1 MPTPDHRYVL
11 ELGFAKSS
19 FSNERSTI
27 QYKKAIDLIAS
38 ANPYIER
45 VRIFNTM
52 GKIVDNTS
60 EVVDDPTQDYLR
72 EGDAATSGYYGHTA

>member
-19 FSNERSTI
+19 FSGERSAI
-27 QYKKAIDLIAS
+27 QYKKAIERIAS
-38 ANPYIER
+38 ANPYIDR

-52 GKIVDNTS
+52 GDLVENTS
-60 EVVDDPTQDYLR
+60 YEVDHPHGSLLKR
-72 EGDAATSGYYGHTA
+72 